1 MSLVRPVSGSTTL
14 RMTLCRASHSSLVM
28 GFMAWMRDF
37 CASVSAGPPPPSPAG
52 RCHWSREG
60 PGSAS
65 GGCASAFSL
74 SFLLLFFLFF
84 LFLCLCFPRFLRP
97 LLEDE
102 DEEEEEDEDEEEDAE
117 LEELEEEEGE
127 LQRALRR
134 ALCSLR
140 SATPGEGEA
149 AATQAEPAL
158 RPWDPEAEQFLE
170 ASLLFFLRFFDPRPR
185 ERLRLLERLRE
196 PT

>member
-1 MSLVRPVSGSTTL
+1 
-14 RMTLCRASHSSLVM
+14 
-28 GFMAWMRDF
+28 MAWMRDF
-37 CASVSAGPPPPSPAG
+37 CASVSAGPPPPSPED

-74 SFLLLFFLFF
+74 SFLLLSFLSFLFF

-102 DEEEEEDEDEEEDAE
+102 EEDEED
-117 LEELEEEEGE
+117 EELEEEEGE

-140 SATPGEGEA
+140 SVTPGEGEA
-149 AATQAEPAL
+149 AAKQAEPAL

-185 ERLRLLERLRE
+185 E
-196 PT
+196 